1 MKPITP
7 RTLKRLL
14 EKCGYLLVAQDD
26 CCWIMENNGHPAVI
40 SQTMDLV
47 PLDMLETILEPAGID
62 EKSFVELVAAIENP
76 PAAAAS

>member
-1 MKPITP
+1 
-7 RTLKRLL
+7 
-14 EKCGYLLVAQDD
+14 
-26 CCWIMENNGHPAVI
+26 MENNGHPAVI